1 MSGRICLKS
10 KRRMLIATLLIA
22 AFAFRAAAD
31 EPPAG
36 GESEEKA
43 VLKWLGNAG
52 WEIRLGKTIILID
65 PFLTRKERVMDAEW
79 KTDEEAVLKVIT
91 GADYIFAGHSHVDH
105 IGDVSFIAKR
115 FGSKIIGSTTTTNL
129 ALTAGVDPSQVTTI
143 KGGEKLDFQQ
153 FSVEVVESRHTVLQ
167 RSGRRQTSKR
177 EEILKPWAGPIMG
190 RDFVEGGTFLYY
202 FNFGGHRV
210 LHQSTANFLE
220 DKLAGL
226 QPDVALL
233 AEGEKGYNLEN
244 ALKILKPKVVIIQ
257 HFDEWR
263 APFSQGIPQANMKR
277 AQRFDREVRAA
288 DRQIKTIIPEFFMNH
303 TLEP

>member
-1 MSGRICLKS
+1 M
-10 KRRMLIATLLIA
+10 LLITILLWGFLSFSA
-22 AFAFRAAAD
+22 HVAETPVAV
-31 EPPAG
+31 
-36 GESEEKA
+36 ESPEKV

-52 WEIRLGKTIILID
+52 WEIRLGKTTILID
-65 PFLTRKERVMDAEW
+65 PFLTRKERSMDAEW
-79 KTDEEAVLKVIT
+79 KTDEEAVLKIIK
-91 GADYIFAGHSHVDH
+91 GADYIFAGHSHHDH
-105 IGDVSFIAKR
+105 IGDVPFIAKR
-115 FGSKIIGSTTTTNL
+115 FGSKIIGSQTTASITV
-129 ALTAGVDPSQVTTI
+129 TAGVNPSQVVTI
-143 KGGEKLDFQQ
+143 KGGEKLDFKE
-153 FSVEVVESRHTVLQ
+153 FSVQVIESRHAILQ
-167 RSGRRQTSKR
+167 RSGRRETSRR

-210 LHQSTANFLE
+210 LHQSTANFVE
-220 DKLAGL
+220 EKLSGL
-226 QPDVALL
+226 HPDVALL

-263 APFSQGIPQANMKR
+263 APFSQGIPPANLKR

-288 DRQIKTIIPEFFMNH
+288 DRQIKTIIPEFFMTH